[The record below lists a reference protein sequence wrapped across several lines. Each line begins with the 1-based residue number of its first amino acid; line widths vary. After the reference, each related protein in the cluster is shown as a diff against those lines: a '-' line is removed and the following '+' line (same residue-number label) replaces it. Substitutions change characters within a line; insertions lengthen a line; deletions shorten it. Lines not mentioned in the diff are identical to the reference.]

1 MTKLSFAVAAVSFV
15 ASFACAFAQ
24 AEKIK
29 GKAKDLKKQVES
41 GQTNKAPATTN
52 APAKSR

>member
-1 MTKLSFAVAAVSFV
+1 MTKLSVAVAIVSFA

-41 GQTNKAPATTN
+41 GQAKKGSTN
-52 APAKSR
+52 APAKSK